1 MTSNVDLSY
10 TDCSTQNSTTDSS
23 STLLD
28 IDSDNGDSLDDQSQI
43 SEDEIDVM
51 HPIWIN
57 QSNGQ
62 YNYTASQNVEE
73 EFDTEV
79 DWNNLSDGDEN
90 EWALIT
96 KDDFSE
102 TDWKILPS
110 DHESD
115 SENLSERMEEIRSF
129 FPTLMKVKMHSA
141 QRNLL
146 YKLLDKELPDPL
158 DIQYS
163 VDCYN
168 IRGDIVPAVHLAL
181 QGVFDQH
188 MSYKEVRSKSHK
200 DSKEKSSKCPEIPVS
215 INFLCPF
222 TFSKIS

>member
-110 DHESD
+110 DHKSD
-115 SENLSERMEEIRSF
+115 SENLSERMEE
-129 FPTLMKVKMHSA
+129 
-141 QRNLL
+141 RN
-146 YKLLDKELPDPL
+146 
-158 DIQYS
+158 
-163 VDCYN
+163 
-168 IRGDIVPAVHLAL
+168 
-181 QGVFDQH
+181 
-188 MSYKEVRSKSHK
+188 
-200 DSKEKSSKCPEIPVS
+200 
-215 INFLCPF
+215 
-222 TFSKIS
+222 